1 MLIQVDAAQLEWRVA
16 VELSKDPIGLQ
27 EILNKEDTHSKN
39 QLALQLPS
47 RLIAKIF
54 LFR

>member
-1 MLIQVDAAQLEWRVA
+1 MHPSQLEWRVA
-16 VELSKDPIGLQ
+16 LELSNDLVGIEEVLKG
-27 EILNKEDTHSKN
+27 EDTHANN
-39 QLALQLPS
+39 QKAFDLPS